1 MVISGAESGDDL
13 ALQAV
18 DKVAKE
24 VIEVLRPLVKRLDQD
39 ERDPM
44 LVVAGGL
51 GQVDLFWSRVVEEME
66 KLGWTWYEIVKMAEP
81 ALEGV
86 KLLAQFQP
94 G

>member
-1 MVISGAESGDDL
+1 
-13 ALQAV
+13 
-18 DKVAKE
+18 
-24 VIEVLRPLVKRLDQD
+24 
-39 ERDPM
+39 M